1 MSASIGQSIE
11 AVCKEKGIDRD
22 VVIEAVKEAV
32 RAAARKQFKSGEE
45 IQVEWSPETGLEI
58 FASKVV
64 VETVENEGRE
74 LSLGEARELAGDEV
88 EIGDELQLPLPVED
102 MGRIAAQTAKQ
113 ILFQKVRDAERAN
126 IYEQYI
132 DKVGDLV
139 NGYVKRFERGD
150 IIVDLG
156 TVEALLPRNQQS
168 RGETWNQGERIR
180 VVIDDVSKESKGP
193 QVIVSRTSPEILKR
207 LFEME
212 VPEIYDGTVVIKSAV
227 REPGERAK
235 IAVASTERDVDP
247 VGACVGMKG
256 SRVQAIIRE
265 LRGEKIDIIEWSDE
279 PSVFA
284 ANALSPAKVNQV
296 RITDIEHRQMEVI
309 VNEDQL
315 SLAIGK
321 RGQNV
326 RLATKLVG
334 WNIDIRSEE
343 ELKREVAAQMGAM
356 IASGESVPLE
366 RLEGMNPAMVSTL
379 ADHGIDDIE
388 SLANATVDDIADFLD
403 VSIDQ
408 AEALIGA
415 AQTVVESARVAA
427 ESEGAEG
434 EEAQSEETGEAG
446 AASEQT
452 PASAEAGVTESSV
465 DAVAAAGGA
474 GTGGEEPPGVEGE
487 RPAAGPEGETGFESE
502 EGRTVEQHA
511 ASFEADPNAD
521 AGEVEPSEAM
531 IAEGYDEAVETQPPF
546 MAEDLSPDNLLAKD
560 AAEPVAATEVEQM
573 SADEL
578 LLQGAGRDLR
588 PDTITPAPDIFSAEA
603 AVIQNHGAYTEE
615 ERPSTLDAETSGV
628 AGATVRE
635 GEEADEESLVAP
647 AALDETEEGETEV
660 ASPVADLGGEASAP
674 EVQVSS
680 APTPAGRGEPT
691 PVENVAEDEAED
703 ASGNVE

>member
-11 AVCKEKGIDRD
+11 AVCKEHGIDRD
-22 VVIEAVKEAV
+22 IVVEAVKEAV

-45 IQVEWSPETGLEI
+45 IQVEWTPESGLEI

-64 VETVENEGRE
+64 VETVENPGRE
-74 LSLGEARELAGDEV
+74 LSLDEAKELAGEEV
-88 EIGDELQLPLPVED
+88 EVGDELQLPMPMED

-113 ILFQKVRDAERAN
+113 ILFQKVRDAVRAQV
-126 IYEQYI
+126 YEQYI

-139 NGYVKRFERGD
+139 NGYIKRFERGD
-150 IIVDLG
+150 LIVDLG
-156 TVEALLPRNQQS
+156 TVEAVLGRNGQS
-168 RGETWNQGERIR
+168 RGEQWNQGERIR

-193 QVIVSRTSPEILKR
+193 QVVVSRTSPELLKR

-356 IASGESVPLE
+356 IASGEPVPLE
-366 RLEGMNPAMVSTL
+366 RLQGMNPAMVSTL
-379 ADHGIDDIE
+379 AEHGIGDIE
-388 SLANATVDDIADFLD
+388 SLASATVDDLAEHLD
-403 VSIDQ
+403 ISLDQ
-408 AEALIGA
+408 AEGLINGA
-415 AQTVVESARVAA
+415 KAVVESARIAA
-427 ESEGAEG
+427 ESEGTEGDSAAEG
-434 EEAQSEETGEAG
+434 EGDAAAGDAAEASAAGED
-446 AASEQT
+446 
-452 PASAEAGVTESSV
+452 ASAETAT
-465 DAVAAAGGA
+465 
-474 GTGGEEPPGVEGE
+474 GTGGEMDEGHEE
-487 RPAAGPEGETGFESE
+487 RQP
-502 EGRTVEQHA
+502 VEQHA
-511 ASFEADPNAD
+511 ASVELDPNAD
-521 AGEVEPSEAM
+521 PGEVEPSEAM
-531 IAEGYDEAVETQPPF
+531 IAEGYDEAVRTRPPF
-546 MAEDLSPDNLLAKD
+546 LAEDLSPDNILAQESAD
-560 AAEPVAATEVEQM
+560 PVALTEVEQM
-573 SADEL
+573 SPDEL

-588 PDTITPAPDIFSAEA
+588 PDTITPAPDISSAEA
-603 AVIQNHGAYTEE
+603 AVIQNTGAFVEE
-615 ERPSTLDAETSGV
+615 ERPSTLDVETSGT
-628 AGATVRE
+628 AGPTVRMSDE
-635 GEEADEESLVAP
+635 AEEDSP
-647 AALDETEEGETEV
+647 ISPRGDF
-660 ASPVADLGGEASAP
+660 ASEASAP
-674 EVQVSS
+674 EVQTSS
-680 APTPAGRGEPT
+680 EPAARSEGA
-691 PVENVAEDEAED
+691 AESPSEKVGDDEAED

>member
-1 MSASIGQSIE
+1 MSASIGQSID
-11 AVCKEKGIDRD
+11 AVCKEKGIDRE

-45 IQVEWSPETGLEI
+45 IQVEWAPETGLEI

-64 VETVENEGRE
+64 VETVENPGRE
-74 LSLGEARELAGDEV
+74 LSLDEAKELAGDEV
-88 EIGDELQLPLPVED
+88 EVGDELQLPLPVED

-156 TVEALLPRNQQS
+156 TVESVLTRSGQS
-168 RGETWNQGERIR
+168 RGEQWNQGERVR

-193 QVIVSRTSPEILKR
+193 QVVVSRTSPELLKR

-212 VPEIYDGTVVIKSAV
+212 VPEIYDSTVVIKSAV

-309 VNEDQL
+309 VSEDQL

-356 IASGESVPLE
+356 IASGEAVPLE
-366 RLEGMNPAMVSTL
+366 KLQGMNPAMVSTL
-379 ADHGIDDIE
+379 ADHGVGDIE
-388 SLANATVDDIADFLD
+388 ALANATVDDIAEFLD

-408 AEALIGA
+408 AEALIAGA
-415 AQTVVESARVAA
+415 RAVVESARATA
-427 ESEGAEG
+427 EAEAAEG
-434 EEAQSEETGEAG
+434 EGGGESPESA
-446 AASEQT
+446 E
-452 PASAEAGVTESSV
+452 ASAE
-465 DAVAAAGGA
+465 GGA
-474 GTGGEEPPGVEGE
+474 ESANE
-487 RPAAGPEGETGFESE
+487 PEGEMAEGRE
-502 EGRTVEQHA
+502 EGQAVEQHA
-511 ASFEADPNAD
+511 ASVEADPD
-521 AGEVEPSEAM
+521 AEQREVEPSEAS
-531 IAEGYDEAVETQPPF
+531 IAEGYDEAARTRPPF
-546 MAEDLSPDNLLAKD
+546 LAEDLSADNILAKESAD
-560 AAEPVAATEVEQM
+560 PVAMTEVEQM

-578 LLQGAGRDLR
+578 ILQGAGRDLR
-588 PDTITPAPDIFSAEA
+588 PDTITPAPDIFSTEA
-603 AVIQNHGAYTEE
+603 AVIQNTGAFVEE
-615 ERPSTLDAETSGV
+615 ERPSTLDV
-628 AGATVRE
+628 
-635 GEEADEESLVAP
+635 
-647 AALDETEEGETEV
+647 
-660 ASPVADLGGEASAP
+660 
-674 EVQVSS
+674 
-680 APTPAGRGEPT
+680 
-691 PVENVAEDEAED
+691 
-703 ASGNVE
+703 